1 MAMMM
6 LIHLSKCVT
15 LVCNHIDCE
24 LSLIFFFESVVDR
37 EHAWAEALKLFSLAA
52 RGSEAR
58 RYDRLR
64 STIILIS
71 HRFKNGATSL
81 QKVIIVC

>member
-1 MAMMM
+1 MTLLYSLFRLEVTLENRFYCYFCEAAMAMMM

-37 EHAWAEALKLFSLAA
+37 EHAWAEALKLFSLVA
-52 RGSEAR
+52 RGSEA
-58 RYDRLR
+58 
-64 STIILIS
+64 
-71 HRFKNGATSL
+71 
-81 QKVIIVC
+81 

>member
-1 MAMMM
+1 MGGSFKTFA
-6 LIHLSKCVT
+6 
-15 LVCNHIDCE
+15 
-24 LSLIFFFESVVDR
+24 
-37 EHAWAEALKLFSLAA
+37 LAA

-71 HRFKNGATSL
+71 HQFKNGATKL